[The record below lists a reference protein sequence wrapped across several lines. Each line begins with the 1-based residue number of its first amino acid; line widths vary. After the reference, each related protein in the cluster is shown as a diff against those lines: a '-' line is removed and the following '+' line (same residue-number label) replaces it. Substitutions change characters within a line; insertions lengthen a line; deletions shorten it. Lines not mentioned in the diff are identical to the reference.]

1 MKTTIL
7 LRQFKNP
14 LLLVF
19 LVSTIVAFAFNQ
31 KAEAIAIWLI
41 MVISIALGFWDEYRA
56 EKVVQDLLKKISYTA
71 TVIRNG
77 IKEIIPVKEIRMGDI
92 VVLYPGAILPADIKI
107 IESQNLEIDES
118 ILTGES
124 LPVVKK
130 EGDSSFMGTVVTT
143 GSGQAE
149 VIAIGTDTKL
159 GQMSASVGK
168 VRPQTEFQKGLK
180 DFSSLLAK
188 IAVITVVIIIV
199 FNLILGRSMI
209 ETFLFALTIAMG
221 ITPELLP
228 LVVTICLSHG
238 ARKLAKLEVIVKQL
252 VTIEDLGNMEILCTD
267 KTGTLTE
274 GKIILDTY
282 ENAKGEKD
290 NSVLDLAL
298 ICNSAV
304 VHKEVFGD
312 AIDKAIWQYAHLV
325 NYQIGL
331 PFKKIMEEPFNYEKR
346 LASVVIQS
354 NEERVLIYK
363 GAPES
368 VLENCKISAAEKN
381 RVLKLLTEMH
391 KDGMR
396 VIALARG
403 VNKDNMAFAG
413 YISFSDTPKKDLGHV
428 LAEFKSLGVE
438 VKILTGDSELVT
450 EKICREVGFPVTGI
464 LLGEDIEKFSEIEL
478 REKAATAN
486 VFAKVTPSQKAR
498 IIEALKAGTHT
509 IGFLGDGIN
518 DALALHTADVGVSVN
533 SAVDVAKDAASI
545 VLLRKNLGAIA
556 QGIKEGR
563 RTFANTIKYI
573 LMGTSSDFGNMVSA
587 AVASLFLPFLPMLPV
602 QVLLQDVLYDFSQLT
617 IPTDNVDDDELIKP
631 ERWDLNYIK
640 RFMIFFGS
648 ISSVY
653 DFLTFGVLYFVFK
666 ARGGMFQTGWF
677 VESLITEVLVV
688 MVIRTRKS
696 PFWKSQPSLSL
707 ITACLGVIMLALF
720 LVFGPVG
727 VYFQFQPL
735 PLVFFLFLLVAT
747 ITYLALVEFGKR
759 FIKPSTSSTLMG

>member
-1 MKTTIL
+1 MKVIL

-41 MVISIALGFWDEYRA
+41 MIISIALGFWDEYRA
-56 EKVVQDLLKKISYTA
+56 DKVVKDLLKKISYTA

-77 IKEIIPVKEIRMGDI
+77 VKEIIPVKDIRLGDT
-92 VVLYPGAILPADIKI
+92 VVLYPGAIIPADVKI
-107 IESQNLEIDES
+107 SEALNLEIDES
-118 ILTGES
+118 ALSGES
-124 LPVVKK
+124 LPVVKM
-130 EGDSSFMGTVVTT
+130 EAQNAFMGTVVTT
-143 GSGQAE
+143 GSGQAQ
-149 VIAIGTDTKL
+149 VVAIGGDTKL
-159 GQMSASVGK
+159 GQISAGAGK
-168 VRPQTEFQKGLK
+168 VRPQTQFQNGLK
-180 DFSSLLAK
+180 DFSSLLAR

-209 ETFLFALTIAMG
+209 ETILFALTIAMG

-238 ARKLAKLEVIVKQL
+238 ARKLAKFEVIVKEL

-274 GKIILDTY
+274 GKILLNTY

-312 AIDKAIWQYAHLV
+312 AIDKAIWQYARSL

-331 PFKKIMEEPFNYEKR
+331 PFTKVSEEPFNYEKR

-354 NEERVLIYK
+354 NKEQSIVYK
-363 GAPES
+363 GSPEAILNS
-368 VLENCKISAAEKN
+368 CKISENEKT
-381 RVLKLLTEMH
+381 RVLRLLTDMR

-403 VNKDNMAFAG
+403 KDSNHMIFQG
-413 YISFSDTPKKDLGHV
+413 YISFSDTPKKDLGV
-428 LAEFKSLGVE
+428 ILKQFKTLGVQ
-438 VKILTGDSELVT
+438 VKIITGDSELVT
-450 EKICREVGFPVTGI
+450 EKICKEVGFEISGI
-464 LLGEDIEKFSEIEL
+464 LLGEDLEKMSEEEL
-478 REKAATAN
+478 RQAVLTKN
-486 VFAKVTPSQKAR
+486 IFAKVTPSQKAR
-498 IIEALKAGTHT
+498 IILALKFGGHT
-509 IGFLGDGIN
+509 VGFLGDGIN
-518 DALALHTADVGVSVN
+518 DVLALHDADVGISVN
-533 SAVDVAKDAASI
+533 SAVDVAKDIASI

-563 RTFANTIKYI
+563 ETFANTIKYI

-617 IPTDNVDDDELIKP
+617 IPTDNVDNDELIKP

-653 DFLTFGVLYFVFK
+653 DFITFGVLYFIFK

-677 VESLITEVLVV
+677 VESLITEILVV

-696 PFWKSQPSLSL
+696 PFWKSRPSIALMA
-707 ITACLGVIMLALF
+707 ACLGVIMLALF
-720 LVFGPVG
+720 LVFGPLG

-747 ITYLALVEFGKR
+747 VTYLALVEFGKR
-759 FIKPSTSSTLMG
+759 FIKPSTSSTLV